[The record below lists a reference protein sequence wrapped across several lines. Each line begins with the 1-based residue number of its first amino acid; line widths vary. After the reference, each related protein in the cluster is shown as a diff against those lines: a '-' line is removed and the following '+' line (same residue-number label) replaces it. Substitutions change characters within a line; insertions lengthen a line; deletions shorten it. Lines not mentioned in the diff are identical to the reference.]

1 MIPTKIVQ
9 EKVWLW
15 PDSSPEGVAASEHAA
30 PAVIEDMD
38 SGDFG
43 GSWFMRDLEY
53 GYDTLIENLS
63 GKINFSTVCVKR

>member
-15 PDSSPEGVAASEHAA
+15 PDSSPEGVAASELVA
-30 PAVIEDMD
+30 PAVVEDLD
-38 SGDFG
+38 TGDFG
-43 GSWFMRDLEY
+43 GNWYMRDLEY

-63 GKINFSTVCVKR
+63 GNISIVLR